1 MALDSSRSGAEFEC
15 PGCGRGLVSFQGAG
29 RPTCPRCHESFTVQ
43 VGDGF
48 VLVEDDGW
56 VVTLSLPA
64 STGRRVEREPWSD
77 STP

>member
-1 MALDSSRSGAEFEC
+1 VR
-15 PGCGRGLVSFQGAG
+15 
-29 RPTCPRCHESFTVQ
+29 